1 MKVERNVP
9 ADWEDRLRR
18 GERITGVTPSGGVGF
33 DIDLF
38 SPCVAIAIHA
48 GHAVR
53 EELLPFVT
61 LSEADRYYEEDPATD
76 DFIADAPSRIWALD
90 SRFEYDINRAPDRA
104 LPLKSEWVWGLEI
117 YGELPP
123 EGMLLTCMKKF
134 NEFYE
139 LLDMVVRSLLDR
151 HGACLLFDVH
161 SYNISRQVT
170 PQRPV
175 PPTFNLGTKQLDRG
189 HWTPEIDAWL
199 GLLNGISLPDL
210 DVKALENE
218 VFGGRGQLCRTATAI
233 DLPNVL
239 VLPTEVSKVYMDEA
253 AGELYPDIV
262 AGLRKQMGDAMAEL
276 ADAFRRDRCT
286 AQAKKKDS

>member
-9 ADWEDRLRR
+9 QDLQDRLQR
-18 GERITGVTPSGGVGF
+18 GERITGFTPSGGIGF
-33 DIDLF
+33 DIDPS
-38 SPCVAIAIHA
+38 SPYVATAIHA
-48 GHAVR
+48 GHGFR

-76 DFIADAPSRIWALD
+76 DFIAAAPSRIWALD

-139 LLDMVVRSLLDR
+139 LVDMVVRGLLDR

-170 PQRPV
+170 RERPV
-175 PPTFNLGTKQLDRG
+175 PPTFNLGTKQLDRS
-189 HWTPEIDAWL
+189 HWGPEIDAWL
-199 GLLNGISLPDL
+199 GLLNGIELPGIE
-210 DVKALENE
+210 VKALENE
-218 VFGGRGQLCRTATAI
+218 VFGGRGQLCRAATAI

-239 VLPTEVSKVYMDEA
+239 VLPTEVSKIYMDED
-253 AGELYPDIV
+253 AGKLYPDIV
-262 AGLRKQMGDAMAEL
+262 ASLGKQMGAAMSRLAE
-276 ADAFRRDRCT
+276 AFARDRCSAT
-286 AQAKKKDS
+286 PKKKDH